1 MYSQFCAAFAAKDV
15 PLLTWSATGCAARD
29 TVVFQKVQVRRG
41 GVHWFTEQHLFAGFG
56 VQLID
61 AGAVRTG
68 SEVGCPIFDQRDEKC
83 VNIAVLA
90 ADTEICLTAAGSARD
105 A

>member
-29 TVVFQKVQVRRG
+29 AVVFQKVQVRRG
-41 GVHWFTEQHLFAGFG
+41 GVHWFTAQHPFAGFG
-56 VQLID
+56 VQLVD

-68 SEVGCPIFDQRDEKC
+68 GEIGYPIFDQRDEKC
-83 VNIAVLA
+83 MDIAVLA
-90 ADTEICLTAAGSARD
+90 ADAEICLTTAGSAGD